1 MGEEAFGGEMETFE
15 IKEKIKNAYMLIYER
30 KIKVNDALFSKEIA
44 FNIQESPIYS
54 RMKSD
59 VIEMNKLQKI
69 ENILFSDEYGR
80 FSIDLIEEVPK
91 TSHKSAIIILK
102 YIVTVYLTV
111 IIRKKEDN
119 LGFIFLKRLHPV
131 LP

>member
-1 MGEEAFGGEMETFE
+1 
-15 IKEKIKNAYMLIYER
+15 
-30 KIKVNDALFSKEIA
+30 
-44 FNIQESPIYS
+44 
-54 RMKSD
+54 MKSD

-69 ENILFSDEYGR
+69 ENILFSDEYGK

-111 IIRKKEDN
+111 IIRKKEYN